1 MKELIS
7 CCVIIGLLFIDSKLN
22 AQANPTIDNSQR
34 LESVAEQNDQVT
46 DFSQLEEQLS
56 FYKENPIDLNNT
68 NNEELQNFGLLNSL
82 QIAGLLAHI
91 NKYGELI
98 RLEELQSIDGF
109 DLSFIAQILP
119 YVKISGPLFDLRLHP
134 KTLLAQGKQQLT
146 LQWQRVLEKQ
156 NGYSDISTSASR
168 YQGDPNHL
176 KFKYRFVAGRY
187 FSLGFNAEKDPGEQF
202 FAGAQ
207 KSGFDF
213 YSFHLFLRPGKFL
226 KALSIGDY
234 QVQFSQGLVAWS
246 GMSFGKSSDVISIK
260 KQGAGIKPYTS
271 SNEFSFLRG
280 FAFSVG
286 NKNLTVDNWMSYR
299 KLDANTTATDT
310 LVNFYELNSIGV
322 SGLHRN
328 EYEIADRNKV
338 HQEIIGTHLQW
349 QKNAIKFELTYEFA
363 HYSQSLLRGE
373 ATYQLHNWY
382 GKDAMNYSAGYT
394 WQFRNIEF
402 FGESAFDREGNMA
415 TINGCLAAL
424 DPKVS
429 ISLMHRSFSPKYTSI
444 NANPFREGTKA
455 QNEKGFYFGTQIL
468 ASRVFKI
475 AFYFDSFK
483 FPWLRYQ
490 VDAPT
495 NGAEWLGQ
503 ITYSPARTTEIYL
516 RIKRQNKPS
525 DETLHEHRIDQ
536 QVATIKTN
544 IRFNA
549 HFKLST
555 SFVMLS
561 RVEWVQLNTIDKQNG
576 SLFLEEFQ
584 FHPMGKPIS
593 IILSYQMFNT
603 DSYDTRIYAYEQD
616 FPGSSSIPAAYYKGN
631 SYYMM
636 IRYHCNRNLDFWIR
650 YGRTLYDNKTVIG
663 SASEA
668 VQGNHKSDV
677 KVQMRYSF

>member
-1 MKELIS
+1 METLGSRAAKHPLI
-7 CCVIIGLLFIDSKLN
+7 
-22 AQANPTIDNSQR
+22 
-34 LESVAEQNDQVT
+34 VAI
-46 DFSQLEEQLS
+46 F
-56 FYKENPIDLNNT
+56 
-68 NNEELQNFGLLNSL
+68 
-82 QIAGLLAHI
+82 
-91 NKYGELI
+91 
-98 RLEELQSIDGF
+98 
-109 DLSFIAQILP
+109 
-119 YVKISGPLFDLRLHP
+119 
-134 KTLLAQGKQQLT
+134 
-146 LQWQRVLEKQ
+146 
-156 NGYSDISTSASR
+156 
-168 YQGDPNHL
+168 
-176 KFKYRFVAGRY
+176 
-187 FSLGFNAEKDPGEQF
+187 
-202 FAGAQ
+202 
-207 KSGFDF
+207 
-213 YSFHLFLRPGKFL
+213 
-226 KALSIGDY
+226 
-234 QVQFSQGLVAWS
+234 
-246 GMSFGKSSDVISIK
+246 
-260 KQGAGIKPYTS
+260 
-271 SNEFSFLRG
+271 
-280 FAFSVG
+280 
-286 NKNLTVDNWMSYR
+286 
-299 KLDANTTATDT
+299 
-310 LVNFYELNSIGV
+310 
-322 SGLHRN
+322 
-328 EYEIADRNKV
+328 
-338 HQEIIGTHLQW
+338 
-349 QKNAIKFELTYEFA
+349 
-363 HYSQSLLRGE
+363 
-373 ATYQLHNWY
+373 
-382 GKDAMNYSAGYT
+382 
-394 WQFRNIEF
+394 
-402 FGESAFDREGNMA
+402 
-415 TINGCLAAL
+415 
-424 DPKVS
+424 
-429 ISLMHRSFSPKYTSI
+429 PKYTSI

-603 DSYDTRIYAYEQD
+603 ESYDTRIYAYEQD
-616 FPGSSSIPAAYYKGN
+616 FPGSSSIPAAYYMGN

-636 IRYHCNRNLDFWIR
+636 IRYHCNRNLDFWMR

-677 KVQMRYSF
+677 KLQMRYSF